1 MTDPASC
8 CPPGE
13 LERAVAAFQRLAFAA
28 VLGGEAPRIADV
40 VEAASR
46 DTTAVASA
54 IACLQEHGRLI
65 SQFVGHAKP
74 STTAGYVKRLG
85 RRPEAVARR
94 TAEVLDA
101 NAERESPTA

>member
-8 CPPGE
+8 GPPGE
-13 LERAVAAFQRLAFAA
+13 LERPVAAFQRHAFAA
-28 VLGGEAPRIADV
+28 VLGGEAPRITDV

-46 DTTAVASA
+46 DTPAVAPG
-54 IACLQEHGRLI
+54 IAWLQEHGRLI
-65 SQFVGHAKP
+65 AQFVGHARP
-74 STTAGYVKRLG
+74 STTAGYVKCLG

-94 TAEVLDA
+94 AAEVLDA